1 MEPPFATTAQFISS
15 EVQDSAVDG
24 STQVGPDS
32 YSFSMISMIQGLPA
46 GEASRRLL
54 QCNCSKCGL
63 CDTCFF

>member
-1 MEPPFATTAQFISS
+1 MEPPFATAAQFISS

-46 GEASRRLL
+46 EEASRRLL
-54 QCNCSKCGL
+54 
-63 CDTCFF
+63 